1 MKGTNGRT
9 GSKDELTENSSN
21 GNGEREAI
29 LEGEKHPVDEDGVS
43 RWRDKL
49 REEKEKINR
58 GDYQSGAKRGAINN
72 QRYII
77 NENETTLFLTNLP
90 DDASTLMLRNSFR
103 HLPNMSDAFILRKK
117 GRRGNIFGFIRFES
131 VKNVDYLINE
141 VKKLPTSTIAQETPL
156 NVQPFLFPLP
166 NRLDINSAPI
176 SPACHNDNEEEEN
189 VGDQNRE
196 NSVPSKG
203 LTEEIED
210 TIKMGGTMGVN
221 LEGFENQVIEEI
233 NGEGVHVGYQ

>member
-1 MKGTNGRT
+1 MTVVEFRRLDLEIDYLIESHSNFKAFWIVFEGTNGRT

-29 LEGEKHPVDEDGVS
+29 LEGEKHPVDEDEVS

-103 HLPNMSDAFILRKK
+103 HLPNMSDAFVPRKK
-117 GRRGNIFGFIRFES
+117 DRRGNIFGFIRFES

-141 VKKLPTSTIAQETPL
+141 VKKDR
-156 NVQPFLFPLP
+156 VG
-166 NRLDINSAPI
+166 SAKI
-176 SPACHNDNEEEEN
+176 
-189 VGDQNRE
+189 
-196 NSVPSKG
+196 
-203 LTEEIED
+203 
-210 TIKMGGTMGVN
+210 GVN
-221 LEGFENQVIEEI
+221 A
-233 NGEGVHVGYQ
+233 

>member
-29 LEGEKHPVDEDGVS
+29 LEGEKHLVDEDGVS

-72 QRYII
+72 QR
-77 NENETTLFLTNLP
+77 
-90 DDASTLMLRNSFR
+90 

-117 GRRGNIFGFIRFES
+117 DRRGNIFGFIRFES

-166 NRLDINSAPI
+166 NRLDIS
-176 SPACHNDNEEEEN
+176 HNDNEEEEN

>member
-29 LEGEKHPVDEDGVS
+29 LEGEKHLVDEDGVS

-72 QRYII
+72 QSLGDHSLFGVATNLEVVNDIKSYLQKSFYPDIGVRYIGG
-77 NENETTLFLTNLP
+77 LKVLLTFKTEGELQ
-90 DDASTLMLRNSFR
+90 
-103 HLPNMSDAFILRKK
+103 AFMKEEEK
-117 GRRGNIFGFIRFES
+117 S
-131 VKNVDYLINE
+131 HVKFF
-141 VKKLPTSTIAQETPL
+141 KLPTSTIAQETPL